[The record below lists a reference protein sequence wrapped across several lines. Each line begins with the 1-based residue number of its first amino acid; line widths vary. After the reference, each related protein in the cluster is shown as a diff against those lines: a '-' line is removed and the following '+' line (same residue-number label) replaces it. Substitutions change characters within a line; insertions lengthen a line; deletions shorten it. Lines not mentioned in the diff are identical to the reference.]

1 MQKVVI
7 SPRTLSGKVT
17 VPPSKSVAHRAII
30 CASLAGGK
38 SVIRNI
44 DFSQDILATLD
55 AVKALGAQVSV
66 DKNTAFIDGTGM
78 FDVPFAD
85 INCRESGSTL
95 RFMLAVA
102 AAGGVKTTFNGEG
115 RLPQRTIKEI
125 LSVFRSH
132 SVETSVDDGLPVT
145 LSGKLTAGKYEI
157 SGNVSSQFITGLMF
171 ALPLCDGDSEICLTT
186 ALESK
191 GYIDITVNSLKHFG
205 VEVEETNNGWKI
217 KGNQRYSPC
226 DYTVEGDWSQAAFF
240 MGASVLGA
248 SVDISGL
255 DKNSVQGDKAG
266 LDIFKRFG
274 ADISWHSDTL
284 VCRPGKREAISL
296 NASQIPDLVPI
307 ISAVAAQCDGKTV
320 ITGAQRLRIKE
331 SNRLKSMADGLCSLG
346 IYAKET
352 DDGLEIVGGK
362 VNGGKVK
369 GCNDHRIVMSFAVLA
384 QAANGAV
391 EIDDAQS
398 INKSYPNFFEDY
410 NSLGGKA
417 DVINLG

>member
-1 MQKVVI
+1 MKKVVI
-7 SPRTLSGKVT
+7 FPRLLNGRVT

-30 CASLAGGK
+30 CAALAKGR
-38 SVIRNI
+38 SVIKNI
-44 DFSQDILATLD
+44 SFSQDILATID

-66 DKNTAFIDGTGM
+66 EGSVAVVDGTHM
-78 FDVPFAD
+78 FNVPFAR

-102 AAGGVKTTFNGEG
+102 AAGGVKSTFNGEG

-125 LSVFRSH
+125 LSVFRNH
-132 SVETSVDDGLPVT
+132 SVQTSVDDGLPVT
-145 LSGKLTAGKYEI
+145 LNGKLTAGKYEI

-171 ALPLCDGDSEICLTT
+171 ALPLCDGDSEIRLTT
-186 ALESK
+186 ELESK
-191 GYIDITVNSLKHFG
+191 GYIDITINALRNFG
-205 VEVEETNNGWKI
+205 VEVEETEYGWKV
-217 KGNQRYSPC
+217 KGNQRYLPC

-248 SVDISGL
+248 SVDILGL
-255 DKNSVQGDKAG
+255 SSASVQGDKAG

-274 ADISWHSDTL
+274 ADISWQGDVL
-284 VCRPGKREAISL
+284 VCRPGEKKAISL

-307 ISAVAAQCDGKTV
+307 ISAVAACCDGKTV

-331 SNRLKSMADGLCSLG
+331 SNRLKSMVDGLCSLG
-346 IYAKET
+346 IDAKET
-352 DDGLEIVGGK
+352 DDGTQVVGGK
-362 VNGGKVK
+362 VGGGKVK

-384 QAANGAV
+384 QAATGAV